1 MGKDTAAT
9 SERMETVN
17 APHTHTPYTHPTH
30 TPYTHTHTHTHTH
43 TQFKL
48 LPDLKR
54 INKILFFKLE
64 YNRYPML
71 CYSVLYKRV
80 SQLYTYI
87 HIDSVPE
94 GTKQFVGLTLS

>member
-1 MGKDTAAT
+1 MDGKRVTEESGQGHSCNK
-9 SERMETVN
+9 SEDGDCKC
-17 APHTHTPYTHPTH
+17 Y
-30 TPYTHTHTHTHTH
+30 THTH

-64 YNRYPML
+64 YNCYPML

-87 HIDSVPE
+87 RIDSVPE